1 MVTRER
7 MKMMEGRYEQDP
19 KGKKG
24 KKNNQTNKYVDNNWK
39 KSREGAAARDE

>member
-1 MVTRER
+1 MNKTQKERRE
-7 MKMMEGRYEQDP
+7 
-19 KGKKG
+19 